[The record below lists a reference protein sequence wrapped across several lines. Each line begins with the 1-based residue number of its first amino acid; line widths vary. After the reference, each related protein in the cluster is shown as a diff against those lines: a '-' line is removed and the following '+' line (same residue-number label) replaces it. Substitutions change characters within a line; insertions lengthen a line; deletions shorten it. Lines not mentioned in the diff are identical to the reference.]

1 MSTPYPHLFETLNLG
16 DIAMPNRI
24 LMAPLTR
31 NRAGSGNV
39 PQMMNIRYY
48 EQRSTAGLIITEATQ
63 IAPEGVGYPN
73 TPGIHSEAQIAGWQR
88 VTDAVHTAG
97 GRIFMQLW
105 HVGRISHPSLQ
116 PEGGLPVA
124 PSAVRPA
131 GEALTYD
138 GPQEF
143 VTPRALEAEEIPGIV
158 EQYRQAA
165 ENARTAGFD
174 GVEIHNA
181 NGYLLDQFLRD
192 GTNQRHDEWGGSLEK
207 RMRLPLAVLEAVL
220 SVWPAGRVGIRL
232 SPSGTFNDMRDS
244 DPETTFGSF
253 VEKLNAYDLSYL
265 HLLEPV
271 EADIRHGGHAIPT
284 RHFRPIYK
292 GRLVVNADYDGASA
306 EAAIASG
313 DADAVAFGRAYIAN
327 PDLPERLA
335 AGAALNTPDPHS
347 FYGGDEHGYTDYPA
361 LADSAAA

>member
-1 MSTPYPHLFETLNLG
+1 MSTPYPHLFDPLQLG
-16 DIAMPNRI
+16 EIAMPNRV

-31 NRAGSGNV
+31 NRAGAGNV
-39 PQMMNIRYY
+39 PQAMNVRYY
-48 EQRSTAGLIITEATQ
+48 RQRASAGLIISEATQ

-73 TPGIHSEAQIAGWQR
+73 TPGIHSDAQIAGWQR
-88 VTDAVHTAG
+88 VTEAVHAAG

-105 HVGRISHPSLQ
+105 HVGRISHPALQ
-116 PEGGLPVA
+116 PEAELPVA

-131 GEALTYD
+131 GRALTYE
-138 GPQEF
+138 GPQDF

-165 ENARTAGFD
+165 ENARIAGFD

-207 RMRLPLAVLEAVL
+207 RMRLPLAVLDAVL
-220 SVWPAGRVGIRL
+220 SIWPAGRVGIRL

-244 DPETTFGSF
+244 EPETTFGSF
-253 VEKLNAYDLSYL
+253 VEKLNGYDLAYL
-265 HLLEPV
+265 HLVEPV
-271 EADIRHGGHAIPT
+271 EADIRYGGHALPT
-284 RHFRPIYK
+284 RHFRPLYK
-292 GRLVVNADYDGASA
+292 GRLVVNAGYDGTSA
-306 EAAIASG
+306 EAAIAAG

-335 AGAALNTPDPHS
+335 AGATLNAPDPQT